1 MKAPNLL
8 ARLRQSRRTSL
19 IVFAISLF
27 ALVATATWF
36 ISARSA
42 LADAYG
48 RLGNAKQALSEAQVR
63 EQEAQL
69 KVEQARSASDLVL
82 AATAANLQ
90 PSGWG
95 ERLISLQQAQL
106 TRSDA
111 ATLLG
116 ALGRSNGRITG
127 TEAFEL
133 SVTHPDEGL
142 FDVPNTLDRI
152 PAPLSVT
159 IRGSVMFRTSE
170 FDPTASA
177 ATTAAGT
184 DAALSPA
191 DTTTVSG
198 AAP

>member
-8 ARLRQSRRTSL
+8 AHLRQSRRLSL
-19 IVFAISLF
+19 IVFAISLLT
-27 ALVATATWF
+27 LVVAAVWF

-69 KVEQARSASDLVL
+69 KVEQARSARALVL
-82 AATAANLQ
+82 AANEVNLQ

-95 ERLISLQQAQL
+95 ERLINLQQSQL
-106 TRSDA
+106 TRDDA

-116 ALGRSNGRITG
+116 ALGRSSNRITG
-127 TEAFEL
+127 TQAFEL
-133 SVTHPDEGL
+133 SVTHPEEGL
-142 FDVPNTLDRI
+142 FDVPAAADRI

-159 IRGSVMFRTSE
+159 VRGSVMFRTNE
-170 FDPTASA
+170 FDPNAGSTPITG
-177 ATTAAGT
+177 AT
-184 DAALSPA
+184 P
-191 DTTTVSG
+191 
-198 AAP
+198 